1 MTQNTWLS
9 IQLHTFE
16 VQMSKNI
23 EIDNFEK
30 VSWEFRISTFNR
42 VLNHKQMKEL
52 RQQHLSGNHSL
63 FNGPTTGYDKYFFS
77 SSVKIYTLFTFYY
90 TDFSLN

>member
-30 VSWEFRISTFNR
+30 VS
-42 VLNHKQMKEL
+42 
-52 RQQHLSGNHSL
+52 
-63 FNGPTTGYDKYFFS
+63 
-77 SSVKIYTLFTFYY
+77 
-90 TDFSLN
+90 